1 MITKNRQLKGAGHR
15 YPLILTSNFTE
26 ANLYIF
32 SPQWTDR
39 LSVLMNQQRFP
50 KRLPQFLGK

>member
-39 LSVLMNQQRFP
+39 LSVLMNQQRFSKGCP
-50 KRLPQFLGK
+50 NS